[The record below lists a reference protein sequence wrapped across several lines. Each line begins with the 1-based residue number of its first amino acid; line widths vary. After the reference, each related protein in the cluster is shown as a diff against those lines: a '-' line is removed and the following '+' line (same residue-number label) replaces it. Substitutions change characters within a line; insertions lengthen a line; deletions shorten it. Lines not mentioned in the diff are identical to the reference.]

1 MAGTCTS
8 IRPRLIGSSSIVEL
22 SRLINRAGVPFSVRI
37 STRTRG
43 HGGGLTAPTSREE
56 GPSCIFVGPIDSAR
70 KETLEALYRQA
81 KDAYYNGKPL
91 IVDDMFDRVEL
102 KLRWYGS
109 KSVVKYPRCSL
120 LRQSTYADAEL
131 YLIGFLTMSSLS
143 LIKKGIRFRDDK
155 LYGWV
160 AREEDY
166 NRSDIVGK
174 NVKKKRDLKSIS
186 QLQEEDER
194 KMVHLVE
201 SMSESI
207 KMKKKCKE
215 ELEQKV
221 DETTRCLESLELHNV
236 LLNKTY
242 QEGIEKM
249 QTSMQGLYDQILG
262 GHQKSMAELE
272 AKREMLEERA
282 KQIEQ
287 RAYINEEEMRRSRL
301 ETELNQKAM
310 WEQNEA
316 NEEAMKLAKKH
327 QKEKEKLHQRIM
339 EMEAKLNET
348 QELELE
354 IEKLKGTTNVM
365 KHMVG
370 SDGDGDIVENIA
382 KTKIELE
389 ARETAL
395 HEKMMALT
403 QKERA
408 TNDEYQEARKE
419 MIQLWNANEEL
430 MKGEKIRVKRMGQLN
445 PEPFLP
451 AVMKKFKVPRSRA
464 EIKAMQ
470 LCSVWEANIGDVQ
483 WSPFKIEDSDGTA
496 KRVVDKN
503 DEKLRKLKS
512 KYGEEVHNEVVRAK
526 LEIEEHNASGGYVI
540 VELWNYEENRK
551 ATMGEVTDVILKIRS
566 SLAAMKNK
574 RKRP

>member
-1 MAGTCTS
+1 MEKNQQKQKFPVEDAEMKNKDCSEDKFVWPWVGLVANIPTEVEPS
-8 IRPRLIGSSSIVEL
+8 GRRVGKSGSTLRDEL
-22 SRLINRAGVPFSVRI
+22 SQKGFNP
-37 STRTRG
+37 TRVQPIWNFKG
-43 HGGGLTAPTSREE
+43 HSGY
-56 GPSCIFVGPIDSAR
+56 
-70 KETLEALYRQA
+70 ALVEFA
-81 KDAYYNGKPL
+81 KDFEGFECAMKFERSFQSDRHGKR
-91 IVDDMFDRVEL
+91 DWD
-102 KLRWYGS
+102 
-109 KSVVKYPRCSL
+109 
-120 LRQSTYADAEL
+120 
-131 YLIGFLTMSSLS
+131 
-143 LIKKGIRFRDDK
+143 KGNRFRDDK

-186 QLQEEDER
+186 QIEEEDER

-201 SMSESI
+201 SMSQSI
-207 KMKKKCKE
+207 EMKKQCKQ

-221 DETTRCLESLELHNV
+221 NESTRVLEGLALHNIA
-236 LLNKTY
+236 LNKSY
-242 QEGIEKM
+242 QEGIETM
-249 QTSMQGLYDQILG
+249 QKSMQGLYDQILQ
-262 GHQKSMAELE
+262 GHEKSMAELE

-282 KQIEQ
+282 K
-287 RAYINEEEMRRSRL
+287 RANINEEEIRRSRL
-301 ETELNQKAM
+301 EIELNQKAM

-316 NEEAMKLAKKH
+316 NEEAMKLATKH

-354 IEKLKGTTNVM
+354 IEKLKGTTSVM

-370 SDGDGDIVENIA
+370 SDGDGVIVEKIA
-382 KTKIELE
+382 KTQIELE

-395 HEKMMALT
+395 HENIMALA

-464 EIKAMQ
+464 EVKAMQ
-470 LCSVWEANIGDVQ
+470 LCSVWETNIGDVH
-483 WSPFKIEDSDGTA
+483 WSPFKIEESDGTA
-496 KRVVDKN
+496 KRVVDEN
-503 DEKLRKLKS
+503 DEKLRKLKR

>member
-1 MAGTCTS
+1 MEKNQQKQKFPVEDSDKDCSEDKFVWPWVGLVANIPTEVEPSGRRVGKS
-8 IRPRLIGSSSIVEL
+8 GSTLRDELTVKGFNPTRVQPIWDFKGHSGYALVE
-22 SRLINRAGVPFSVRI
+22 F
-37 STRTRG
+37 
-43 HGGGLTAPTSREE
+43 
-56 GPSCIFVGPIDSAR
+56 
-70 KETLEALYRQA
+70 A
-81 KDAYYNGKPL
+81 KDFKGFECAMEFERSFQSDHHGKR
-91 IVDDMFDRVEL
+91 DCD
-102 KLRWYGS
+102 
-109 KSVVKYPRCSL
+109 
-120 LRQSTYADAEL
+120 
-131 YLIGFLTMSSLS
+131 
-143 LIKKGIRFRDDK
+143 KGIRFRDDQ

-166 NRSDIVGK
+166 SRSDIVGK

-215 ELEQKV
+215 ELEKKV

-262 GHQKSMAELE
+262 GHEKSMAELE

-301 ETELNQKAM
+301 ERELNQKAM

-339 EMEAKLNET
+339 EMEAKLNKT

-354 IEKLKGTTNVM
+354 IEKLKGATNVM

-382 KTKIELE
+382 RTQIELE

-430 MKGEKIRVKRMGQLN
+430 MKGEKTRVKRMGQLN

-464 EIKAMQ
+464 EVKAMQ
-470 LCSVWEANIGDVQ
+470 LCSVWEANIGDGQ
-483 WSPFKIEDSDGTA
+483 WSPFKIEESDGTA

-574 RKRP
+574 RKRPLFFV